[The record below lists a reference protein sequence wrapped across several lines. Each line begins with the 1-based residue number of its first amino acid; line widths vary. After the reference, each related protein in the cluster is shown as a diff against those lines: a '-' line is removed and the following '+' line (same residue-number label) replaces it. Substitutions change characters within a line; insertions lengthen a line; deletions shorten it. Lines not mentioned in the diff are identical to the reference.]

1 MQALLTHL
9 KSKLVRGEAEG
20 GMEMI
25 QVAFSI
31 AIAVA
36 LGLIVFLVIN
46 FTVAPGMNNV
56 QAGANNL
63 FSDVGNIRV
72 TGGSGK

>member
-1 MQALLTHL
+1 MQAFINDL
-9 KSKLVRGEAEG
+9 KSKLVRGEQEG

-56 QAGANNL
+56 QGGANTL
-63 FSDVGNIRV
+63 FNDIGNVRV
-72 TGGSGK
+72 TGK

>member
-1 MQALLTHL
+1 MQALLTYL
-9 KSKLVRGEAEG
+9 KSQLIRGEEEG

-46 FTVAPGMNNV
+46 FTVAPGMNDV
-56 QAGANNL
+56 QGGANKL
-63 FSDVGNIRV
+63 FNNINDVRV
-72 TGGSGK
+72 TGR